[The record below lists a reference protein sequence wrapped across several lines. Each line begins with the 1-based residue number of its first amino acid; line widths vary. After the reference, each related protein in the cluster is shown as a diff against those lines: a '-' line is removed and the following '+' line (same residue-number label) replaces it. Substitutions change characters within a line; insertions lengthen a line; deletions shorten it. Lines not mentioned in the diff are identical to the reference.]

1 MLANLVGRNLWGPK
15 ERSHTRGEFRKL
27 CRKAFDDMVRAGGLE
42 SWRVEVRGAGR
53 KKSHP
58 YHHVH
63 VLRHG
68 GQQMELPMA
77 TAPLAADAQTLM

>member
-1 MLANLVGRNLWGPK
+1 MPIDTSL
-15 ERSHTRGEFRKL
+15 TRGEFRKL

-53 KKSHP
+53 KKIHR

-68 GQQMELPMA
+68 DEQLELPMVA
-77 TAPLAADAQTLM
+77 GQEQALAGS